1 MFGNFGEMA
10 SLLGKVKD
18 IQKNIK
24 QMKEDLPG
32 LEFSASSLSGKVT
45 ATVSGD
51 FRLRRLEFAP
61 AAGND
66 AAAVSSDITEAVNLA
81 LDNAKAAVQE
91 KMKEAAGG
99 INLPGLF

>member
-18 IQKNIK
+18 IQKGIK
-24 QMKEDLPG
+24 EMKEELPK
-32 LEFSASSLSGKVT
+32 LEYSASSLSGKVT

-51 FRLRRLEFAP
+51 FELRRLDFAP
-61 AAGND
+61 AAGGD
-66 AAAVSSDITEAVNLA
+66 AEAINRDIVEAVNQALA
-81 LDNAKAAVQE
+81 NAKAAVQE